1 MIRSY
6 QRLLTIALLVVGL
19 VQSLRAAEPV
29 EFFVAPRGA
38 DAGAGSRASPF
49 ATLSRAQR
57 AVREALTR
65 DRSREVTVW
74 VDAGTYELE
83 KPLEFGSEDSPS
95 DTARVNFRALDG
107 KPVVISGGQRLSG
120 WTASAD
126 GRWTIEVSGVKDGGW
141 YPRQLFISGA
151 RRTRA
156 RTPNVGELRG
166 LKSDDALR
174 VQFPPDVLRGWTH
187 PGDVELV
194 TLVEWTPSRVRLG
207 ALDLAKQ
214 TVRFDTKVFQFFDE
228 TWGQGIRK
236 NMRNFPF
243 YLENAPEMLDAPGE
257 WYLDRTT
264 GWLTYLPEP
273 DERAERAE
281 TVMPR
286 LEQLLIVRG
295 TAERPVRN
303 LHFHGIT
310 FAHTDWALPKNGF
323 LPDQA
328 GFFDTENAKKGLP
341 VPAAALDFQ
350 YATGCALEGCVVRDV
365 GGHAIRFRDG
375 CVSNTVAGCHIKG
388 VGGNGVSLGLF
399 DRAADER
406 DVVRG
411 NTIRDCTI
419 RRCGLDYAGCV
430 GVWVGIARDITIAQN
445 EVSEIPYS
453 GISVGWRWDRVP
465 VGCGGHVVEGNDIH
479 HVVQRLTDAG
489 GIYVLGDQPGSVIRR
504 NHIHDITRR
513 TGIAAAN
520 GIFFDNGSR
529 GWRVEDNVIY
539 GVSDGAIRHN
549 DNRHEDQSWGTN
561 TLDVRPGD
569 AAFPEALTWQAGPR
583 GKGTPKTP

>member
-1 MIRSY
+1 MIFS
-6 QRLLTIALLVVGL
+6 LAALAVL
-19 VQSLRAAEPV
+19 SLQAGAAPA
-29 EFFVAPRGA
+29 EFFVAPHGA
-38 DAGAGSRASPF
+38 DAGPGSKAGPF
-49 ATLSRAQR
+49 ATLARAQQ
-57 AVREALTR
+57 AVRAELVR
-65 DRSREVTVW
+65 DRGRDVTVW
-74 VDAGTYELE
+74 IDAGNYELE
-83 KPLEFGSEDSPS
+83 KPLAFGPEDAP
-95 DTARVNFRALDG
+95 TGAARVTYSASGG
-107 KPVVISGGQRLSG
+107 KLVVISGGQRLSG

-126 GRWTIEVSGVKDGGW
+126 GPWTMDVPGVKEGKW

-174 VQFPPDVLRGWTH
+174 VQFPPETLRAWTH

-207 ALDLAKQ
+207 VLDLEKG
-214 TVRFDTKVFQFFDE
+214 TVTFETKIFQFFDKE
-228 TWGQGIRK
+228 WGQGIRK

-257 WYLDRTT
+257 WYLDRPT
-264 GWLTYLPEP
+264 GRLTYLPMP
-273 DERAERAE
+273 GERVEQVE

-286 LEQLLIVRG
+286 LEQLLVVRG
-295 TAERPVRN
+295 TGERQVRN

-310 FAHTDWALPKNGF
+310 FAHTDWALPKHGF

-328 GFFDTENAKKGLP
+328 GFFDTENAKKEMP
-341 VPAAALDFQ
+341 VPAATVDFQ
-350 YATGCALEGCVVRDV
+350 YSTNCALEDCVVRDV
-365 GGHAIRFRDG
+365 GGHAIRYREG
-375 CVSNTVAGCHIKG
+375 CVSNTVAGCRIEG
-388 VGGNGVSLGLF
+388 VGGNGVSMGLF
-399 DRAADER
+399 DRAAAER

-411 NTIRDCTI
+411 NIIRDCTI

-430 GVWVGIARDITIAQN
+430 GVWAGIARGITVAQN
-445 EVSEIPYS
+445 EVSEIPHN

-479 HVVQRLTDAG
+479 HVVERLTDAG

-569 AAFPEALTWQAGPR
+569 AAFPEALTRQAGPR